1 MKARCLCGVTQ
12 FEVQLRNHEV
22 AACHCSMCRRQTGGP
37 LMTVDIQDI
46 DFIDP
51 QHLSV
56 FRSSDWGERGFC
68 NACGTLIFWR
78 TKDHTFANINVFS
91 LEQLPEDLNFNL
103 EIYVDNQPAF
113 YSFNN
118 QTKKMTE
125 AEVIAMF
132 SKDQEE
138 K

>member
-12 FEVQLRNHEV
+12 FEVKLRNHKV

-37 LMTVDIQDI
+37 LMSI
-46 DFIDP
+46 DVENINLINQ

-56 FRSSDWGERGFC
+56 SSSSEWGERGFC
-68 NACGTLIFWR
+68 NACGTFIFWR
-78 TKDHTFANINVFS
+78 SKNHSFANINVFTF
-91 LEQLPEDLNFNL
+91 EHPPEDLNFNL
-103 EIYVDNQPAF
+103 EIYVDHQPSF

-125 AEVIAMF
+125 AEVVAMF
-132 SKDQEE
+132 NSNQ
-138 K
+138 

>member
-12 FEVQLRNHEV
+12 FEVQLSNHEV

-37 LMTVDIQDI
+37 LMSI
-46 DFIDP
+46 DVENINLINQ

-56 FRSSDWGERGFC
+56 SSSSEWGERGFC
-68 NACGTLIFWR
+68 HACGTFIFWR
-78 TKDHTFANINVFS
+78 SKDHSFANINVFT
-91 LEQLPEDLNFNL
+91 LEHPPEDLNFNL
-103 EIYVDNQPAF
+103 EIYVDNQPSF

-125 AEVIAMF
+125 AEVVALF
-132 SKDQEE
+132 NSNQ
-138 K
+138 

>member
-22 AACHCSMCRRQTGGP
+22 AACHCSMCRRQTAGP
-37 LMTVDIQDI
+37 LMSI
-46 DFIDP
+46 DVENINFIDQ

-56 FRSSDWGERGFC
+56 FSSSEWGERGFC
-68 NACGTLIFWR
+68 NMCGTFIFWR
-78 TKDHTFANINVFS
+78 SKGLSFANINVFT

-103 EIYVDNQPAF
+103 EIYVDHQPSF

-125 AEVIAMF
+125 AEVIALF
-132 SKDQEE
+132 NSSQ
-138 K
+138 